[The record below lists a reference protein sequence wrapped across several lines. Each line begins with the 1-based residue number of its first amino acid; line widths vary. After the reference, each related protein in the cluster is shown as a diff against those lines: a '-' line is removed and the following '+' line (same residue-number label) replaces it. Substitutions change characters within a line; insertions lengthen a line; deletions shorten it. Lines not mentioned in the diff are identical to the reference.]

1 MHASGGWR
9 LVALGLLGAAAV
21 VVLFAGL
28 TRSEQR
34 AIERAAWRE
43 LVGVWEAG
51 KEEYVAYFVE
61 HSYHDELKR
70 HYGEF
75 TPREGEELERAR
87 FVREVRE
94 YLRENAVEGPDPGQ
108 DVIARR
114 GNGHWRRTRRIMLAR
129 MPPRGG
135 IQGVPHLLLIA
146 ERDGYE
152 TSLRAEALLIDRN
165 SNTDPLWADQLRV
178 IFEPHGIPISITWR

>member
-61 HSYHDELKR
+61 HSYHAELKR
-70 HYGEF
+70 HYGNSL
-75 TPREGEELERAR
+75 RGRVKSSSARASSERFAS
-87 FVREVRE
+87 
-94 YLRENAVEGPDPGQ
+94 
-108 DVIARR
+108 
-114 GNGHWRRTRRIMLAR
+114 TCAR
-129 MPPRGG
+129 MR
-135 IQGVPHLLLIA
+135 
-146 ERDGYE
+146 
-152 TSLRAEALLIDRN
+152 SK
-165 SNTDPLWADQLRV
+165 DPTPGR
-178 IFEPHGIPISITWR
+178 T